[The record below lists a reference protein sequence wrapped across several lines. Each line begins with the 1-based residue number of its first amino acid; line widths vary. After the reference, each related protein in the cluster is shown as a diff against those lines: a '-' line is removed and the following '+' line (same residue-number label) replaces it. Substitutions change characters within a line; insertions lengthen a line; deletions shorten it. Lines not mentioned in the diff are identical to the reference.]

1 MSNKTRDLEILD
13 SRVSKLLIMLKRHI
27 KITEEQLLSE
37 ETERKN
43 ADLELKAL
51 IDTKPSTSDLNNKVD
66 KVAGK
71 GFSSNDFTDEQK
83 LKIQELEDRIQ
94 TLENVSQKRTHKVMC
109 VLFYLYRV
117 SRFKIFVFYITLFRY
132 LIHYVNYHYIQ

>member
-13 SRVSKLLIMLKRHI
+13 GRVSKLLIMLKRHI

-51 IDTKPSTSDLNNKVD
+51 IDTHV
-66 KVAGK
+66 
-71 GFSSNDFTDEQK
+71 
-83 LKIQELEDRIQ
+83 
-94 TLENVSQKRTHKVMC
+94 
-109 VLFYLYRV
+109 
-117 SRFKIFVFYITLFRY
+117 
-132 LIHYVNYHYIQ
+132 

>member
-1 MSNKTRDLEILD
+1 MSNKTRDIEILD
-13 SRVSKLLIMLKRHI
+13 GRVSKLLIMLKRHI

-66 KVAGK
+66 KVSGK
-71 GFSSNDFTDEQK
+71 GLSSNDFTDEQK
-83 LKIQELEDRIQ
+83 LKIQELEARIQ
-94 TLENVSQKRTHKVMC
+94 ALENV
-109 VLFYLYRV
+109 
-117 SRFKIFVFYITLFRY
+117 
-132 LIHYVNYHYIQ
+132 

>member
-1 MSNKTRDLEILD
+1 MSNKTRDIEILD

-43 ADLELKAL
+43 ADLELKSL

-71 GFSSNDFTDEQK
+71 GLSSNDFTDEQK
-83 LKIQELEDRIQ
+83 LKIQELEARIQ
-94 TLENVSQKRTHKVMC
+94 ALETM
-109 VLFYLYRV
+109 
-117 SRFKIFVFYITLFRY
+117 
-132 LIHYVNYHYIQ
+132 

>member
-71 GFSSNDFTDEQK
+71 RFSSNDFTDEQK

-94 TLENVSQKRTHKVMC
+94 TLENV
-109 VLFYLYRV
+109 
-117 SRFKIFVFYITLFRY
+117 
-132 LIHYVNYHYIQ
+132 

>member
-1 MSNKTRDLEILD
+1 
-13 SRVSKLLIMLKRHI
+13 MLKRHI

-71 GFSSNDFTDEQK
+71 GFSFNDFTDEQK
-83 LKIQELEDRIQ
+83 LVR
-94 TLENVSQKRTHKVMC
+94 R
-109 VLFYLYRV
+109 
-117 SRFKIFVFYITLFRY
+117 
-132 LIHYVNYHYIQ
+132 

>member
-94 TLENVSQKRTHKVMC
+94 ALENV
-109 VLFYLYRV
+109 
-117 SRFKIFVFYITLFRY
+117 
-132 LIHYVNYHYIQ
+132 

>member
-1 MSNKTRDLEILD
+1 MSNKTRDLEILYSRD
-13 SRVSKLLIMLKRHI
+13 SKHLIMLKRHI

-71 GFSSNDFTDEQK
+71 GFSFNDFTDEQK

-94 TLENVSQKRTHKVMC
+94 ALENV
-109 VLFYLYRV
+109 
-117 SRFKIFVFYITLFRY
+117 
-132 LIHYVNYHYIQ
+132 

>member
-94 TLENVSQKRTHKVMC
+94 TLENV
-109 VLFYLYRV
+109 
-117 SRFKIFVFYITLFRY
+117 
-132 LIHYVNYHYIQ
+132 

>member
-71 GFSSNDFTDEQK
+71 RFSSNDFTDEQK
-83 LKIQELEDRIQ
+83 LKIQESEDRIQ
-94 TLENVSQKRTHKVMC
+94 TLENV
-109 VLFYLYRV
+109 
-117 SRFKIFVFYITLFRY
+117 
-132 LIHYVNYHYIQ
+132 

>member
-1 MSNKTRDLEILD
+1 MRNKTRDLEILD

-66 KVAGK
+66 KVVGK
-71 GFSSNDFTDEQK
+71 RFSSNDFTDEQK

-94 TLENVSQKRTHKVMC
+94 ALENV
-109 VLFYLYRV
+109 
-117 SRFKIFVFYITLFRY
+117 
-132 LIHYVNYHYIQ
+132 

>member
-27 KITEEQLLSE
+27 KEGEITEEQLLSE

-71 GFSSNDFTDEQK
+71 RFSSNDFTDEQK

-94 TLENVSQKRTHKVMC
+94 ALENV
-109 VLFYLYRV
+109 
-117 SRFKIFVFYITLFRY
+117 
-132 LIHYVNYHYIQ
+132 

>member
-13 SRVSKLLIMLKRHI
+13 SRVSKLLILLKRHI

-37 ETERKN
+37 ETECKN

-94 TLENVSQKRTHKVMC
+94 TLENV
-109 VLFYLYRV
+109 
-117 SRFKIFVFYITLFRY
+117 
-132 LIHYVNYHYIQ
+132 

>member
-1 MSNKTRDLEILD
+1 
-13 SRVSKLLIMLKRHI
+13 MLKRHI

-71 GFSSNDFTDEQK
+71 GFSFNDFTDEQK

-94 TLENVSQKRTHKVMC
+94 ALENV
-109 VLFYLYRV
+109 
-117 SRFKIFVFYITLFRY
+117 
-132 LIHYVNYHYIQ
+132 

>member
-83 LKIQELEDRIQ
+83 LVR
-94 TLENVSQKRTHKVMC
+94 R
-109 VLFYLYRV
+109 
-117 SRFKIFVFYITLFRY
+117 
-132 LIHYVNYHYIQ
+132 

>member
-1 MSNKTRDLEILD
+1 MSNKTRDLEILY

-27 KITEEQLLSE
+27 KEGEITEEQLLPE

-71 GFSSNDFTDEQK
+71 GFSFNDFTDEQK

-94 TLENVSQKRTHKVMC
+94 ALENV
-109 VLFYLYRV
+109 
-117 SRFKIFVFYITLFRY
+117 
-132 LIHYVNYHYIQ
+132 